1 MAHLV
6 NPHPMTM
13 RVKQGFR
20 LPADRLT
27 LLATTASTLSSVP
40 SSIRVALID
49 SNWRRAIE
57 EEFAALI
64 ANNTWDL
71 VPHSVG
77 SNVFVTGK

>member
-1 MAHLV
+1 M
-6 NPHPMTM
+6 
-13 RVKQGFR
+13 
-20 LPADRLT
+20 
-27 LLATTASTLSSVP
+27 P

-64 ANNTWDL
+64 VNNTWDL
-71 VPHSVG
+71 VPHPVG